1 MTSDRKITDI
11 RNAYELVHALP
22 ENRQSSTRSDRLKPS
37 ATFSLRDILASCSIN
52 HCSSISSIGVSVV
65 VAVVLAVVAAVDVV
79 VIALVVVVAVVVLV
93 VVVVAAAGCTVVP
106 PCVVAARGVVVLMA
120 DEVRPR
126 VV

>member
-79 VIALVVVVAVVVLV
+79 VIALVVVAVVVLV